1 MGIKIK
7 RYRLT
12 AIAIA
17 IVSLVVV
24 VVVVVVEGT
33 DSFDILS
40 MIKNMTR
47 TTLI

>member
-17 IVSLVVV
+17 IVSL